1 MTSGSFFDRFR
12 QRPVVAQP
20 DGTFTF
26 DFNQDLLDAIVVF
39 ANQLGDGLG
48 QDSPSLTR
56 LFPTAYPDDAE
67 KDAGYQILARDQ
79 LIDGRHEAIEIMM
92 RTANAPVLTFEEIS
106 AWMGICNDLRLVL
119 GTQLEISED
128 DTEVLSDSDPMA
140 PTMELYRILGAV
152 VSDIVD
158 ALSGALDPDLGEEDD

>member
-1 MTSGSFFDRFR
+1 MSSGSFFDRFR

-26 DFNQDLLDAIVVF
+26 DFDQNLLDAIVVF
-39 ANQLGDGLG
+39 ANQLNDGLG
-48 QDSPSLTR
+48 EDSPSLTR

-79 LIDGRHEAIEIMM
+79 LIEGRRQAIETMT
-92 RTANAPVLTFEEIS
+92 RTADAPVLTFEEIS

-128 DTEVLSDSDPMA
+128 DTERLPESDPMA
-140 PTMELYRILGAV
+140 PTMDLYRILGYV
-152 VSDIVD
+152 VSDIVE
-158 ALSGALDPDLGEEDD
+158 ALSGALDPNPGETPD